1 MEEGCFAYRFL
12 MASTTTLKRRRLGV
26 LAAAWEICKK
36 DARIELRTREVLATA
51 GVFAIVIGVLAS
63 MTYFVHPK
71 YNRATAA
78 GTIWIAIFFAS
89 VLSFSRIWQ
98 RERDE
103 SALTSLLVAPI
114 PRASIFLGK
123 ALATFATILIV
134 EIPLLLLTMFLFA
147 IDFTPPD
154 NAMRDPRA
162 LHDPASTHF
171 LAFLALVLMG
181 TLALSLIGTLF
192 GVMTVRTRARD
203 LVLAIVL
210 FPLLSPVLVC
220 GVAGTRNAFETQPFS
235 DYSGFLGLMG
245 LFVFVGLS
253 MGVALFG
260 PLIDD

>member
-1 MEEGCFAYRFL
+1 MSAR
-12 MASTTTLKRRRLGV
+12 ATTKRSSRGLGV
-26 LAAAWEICKK
+26 TLAAWEICKK
-36 DARIELRTREVLATA
+36 DARIEMRTREVLATA

-78 GTIWIAIFFAS
+78 GTIWIAVFFAA

-103 SALTSLLVAPI
+103 SALTGLLVAPI

-123 ALATFATILIV
+123 AFATFVTILIIEV
-134 EIPLLLLTMFLFA
+134 PLIALTMFFFA

-162 LHDPASTHF
+162 VHDPTSTHV
-171 LAFLALVLMG
+171 LAFVALMVMG

-192 GVMTVRTRARD
+192 GAMTVRTRARD

-220 GVAGTRNAFETQPFS
+220 GVAGSRNAFETQPFD
-235 DYSGFLGLMG
+235 DYSGFLGLMA
-245 LFVFVGLS
+245 LFVFVGLA
-253 MGVALFG
+253 MGIALFG
-260 PLIDD
+260 ALVDD

>member
-1 MEEGCFAYRFL
+1 MVPTGA
-12 MASTTTLKRRRLGV
+12 RRRLGV
-26 LAAAWEICKK
+26 FAAAWAICEK
-36 DARIELRTREVLATA
+36 DLRVELRTREVLATA

-114 PRASIFLGK
+114 ARASIFLGK
-123 ALATFATILIV
+123 ALATFGTILLV
-134 EIPLLLLTMFLFA
+134 ELPLIALSMFLFA

-154 NAMRDPRA
+154 LSLRDPRA
-162 LHDPASTHF
+162 VHDPTLVHA
-171 LAFLALVLMG
+171 LAFAGLVVMG
-181 TLALSLIGTLF
+181 TAALALIGTLF

-220 GVAGTRNAFETQPFS
+220 GVAGTRSAFETQPFD
-235 DYSGFLGLMG
+235 DYQGFLGLMG
-245 LFVFVGLS
+245 LFVFVGLM

-260 PLIDD
+260 ALVDE